1 MAQHETR
8 HEPTHEAKHE
18 PAPRMDATVEI
29 AREFIA
35 RSRYY
40 LMEEYR
46 TKLRKAV
53 RVIPASEIWR
63 RPNDASNSI
72 GNLLLHLAGNVGQ
85 WIVSGVG
92 GVVDTRD
99 RPAEFGARGGA
110 SADELMARLEAVLDQ
125 ADEVLARLTPI
136 DLMERR
142 TIQGRDVSVMAA
154 IYSAVQH
161 FSTHLGQIILVAKEH
176 APGSIRFYEDSPDGR
191 ARPIW
196 RD

>member
-1 MAQHETR
+1 MTTET
-8 HEPTHEAKHE
+8 
-18 PAPRMDATVEI
+18 DLSVDL

-46 TKLRKAV
+46 TKIRRAV
-53 RVIPASEIWR
+53 QVIPASEIWR
-63 RPNDASNSI
+63 RPHDQSNSV

-92 GVVDTRD
+92 GDPDTRD
-99 RPAEFGARGGA
+99 RPAEFGARDGA
-110 SADELMARLEAVLDQ
+110 PADEL
-125 ADEVLARLTPI
+125 LARLDAVLAAADQVLTRLTPA
-136 DLMERR
+136 DLLERR

-161 FSTHLGQIILVAKEH
+161 FSTHLGQIILIAKERS
-176 APGSIRFYEDSPDGR
+176 PGAVRFYEDTPDGR

-196 RD
+196 RE

>member
-1 MAQHETR
+1 MIPDVDHS
-8 HEPTHEAKHE
+8 
-18 PAPRMDATVEI
+18 VEV
-29 AREFIA
+29 AREFLA

-46 TKLRKAV
+46 TKLHKTV
-53 RVIPASEIWR
+53 RVIPPAEIWR
-63 RPNDASNSI
+63 RPNAQSNSV

-92 GVVDTRD
+92 GAPDRRD
-99 RPAEFGARGGA
+99 RLAEFGTRNGA
-110 SADELMARLEAVLDQ
+110 PVEELLAQLESVLDE
-125 ADEVLARLTPI
+125 ADRVLARLTPI
-136 DLMERR
+136 DLLARR

-161 FSTHLGQIILVAKEH
+161 FSTHLGQIIWVAKEH
-176 APGSIRFYEDSPDGR
+176 APGAIRFYDDADGR

-196 RD
+196 KNG

>member
-1 MAQHETR
+1 MTQQHTPPQGTTQR
-8 HEPTHEAKHE
+8 DI
-18 PAPRMDATVEI
+18 APRMDPTVEI

-53 RVIPASEIWR
+53 QVIPASELWR
-63 RPNDASNSI
+63 RPNDQSNSI
-72 GNLLLHLAGNVGQ
+72 GNLLMHLAGNVGQ

-92 GVVDTRD
+92 GLPDTRD
-99 RPAEFGARGGA
+99 RPAEFGTRGGA
-110 SADELMARLEAVLDQ
+110 SADELLARLDAVLEQ
-125 ADEVLARLTPI
+125 ADHVLAQLTPI

-154 IYSAVQH
+154 VYSAVQH
-161 FSTHLGQIILVAKEH
+161 FSTHLGQIIMVAKEH
-176 APGSIRFYEDSPDGR
+176 SPGSIRFYEDSPDGK
-191 ARPIW
+191 AKPIW
-196 RD
+196 KD

>member
-1 MAQHETR
+1 MIPDVDQS
-8 HEPTHEAKHE
+8 
-18 PAPRMDATVEI
+18 VEI
-29 AREFIA
+29 AREFLA

-53 RVIPASEIWR
+53 RAIPASEIWR
-63 RPNDASNSI
+63 RPNAQSNSV

-92 GVVDTRD
+92 GAPDTRD
-99 RPAEFGARGGA
+99 RVAEFATQRGA
-110 SADELMARLEAVLDQ
+110 SADELLARLEAVLEE
-125 ADEVLARLTPI
+125 ADRVLGRLTPI

-154 IYSAVQH
+154 VYSAVQH
-161 FSTHLGQIILVAKEH
+161 FSTHLGQIIWIAKEH
-176 APGSIRFYEDSPDGR
+176 APGAIRFYDDAGGR